1 MDEYKLDDDNPD
13 EPINDLIKKESCL
26 KNYRTLIIISII
38 ILIFISIATIIIIFI
53 IFYQNKN
60 KNNNNNNN
68 DNNNNNNDNDNNT
81 TTPIYI
87 NPKDTYTHCII
98 WLHGLDN
105 KPENFVDL
113 FTKDIILNKINN
125 TKIILLRAPIM
136 KMTYNNESLT
146 SWFDIYS
153 FPLDSKDTYNFED
166 AIKSSNVVRNII
178 EQEVKILG
186 DYQKIFI
193 GGHSQG
199 ACISLFTGYNFEKLL
214 GGIIVC
220 SGFLFEQGEII
231 GDKRNLNV
239 YLGHGDKDLAIP
251 FEFHNETIKRIEDYE
266 GVQKFYYPGHG
277 HSIMEKEKK
286 DIENFLN
293 GLIL

>member
-136 KMTYNNESLT
+136 KMTYNHESLT
-146 SWFDIYS
+146 SWFDI
-153 FPLDSKDTYNFED
+153 
-166 AIKSSNVVRNII
+166 
-178 EQEVKILG
+178 
-186 DYQKIFI
+186 
-193 GGHSQG
+193 
-199 ACISLFTGYNFEKLL
+199 
-214 GGIIVC
+214 
-220 SGFLFEQGEII
+220 
-231 GDKRNLNV
+231 
-239 YLGHGDKDLAIP
+239 
-251 FEFHNETIKRIEDYE
+251 
-266 GVQKFYYPGHG
+266 
-277 HSIMEKEKK
+277 
-286 DIENFLN
+286 
-293 GLIL
+293 